1 MILDQFRRGTNESLF
16 GLSTPYTEAD
26 LKKAYRTLAKRYHPD
41 TSPYSRDFCDEVMK
55 LINQKYDYMKKLLA
69 LGQSSQQDASQDSQ
83 DSWRDWGDAAGRRTQ
98 HERTDEDYYYS
109 EAFRRGYQEG
119 YAQGGGQQQEEKKKS
134 PVVISRKEQVMRILN
149 LIVMAGTAF
158 YVGRAI
164 LLWEDSVFTTAVI
177 HSFKT
182 YRHIDVAFRTMFF
195 GYVLA
200 IALCVIAAQFFN
212 AIAYDMRSSIGQLLL
227 SAIRGAVIAAAA
239 IVLVWGIM
247 IIVSEG
253 GWKKH
258 GLDMIVVVLIAVVIP
273 ARVLL
278 LGVKGYR

>member
-1 MILDQFRRGTNESLF
+1 MAE
-16 GLSTPYTEAD
+16 
-26 LKKAYRTLAKRYHPD
+26 LKTSYRKLAKRYHPD
-41 TSPYSRDFCDEVMK
+41 TSPYSNDFCEEVMK

-69 LGQSSQQDASQDSQ
+69 SGQSSQQDASQDSQ
-83 DSWRDWGDAAGRRTQ
+83 DSWRDWGDATGRRTQ
-98 HERTDEDYYYS
+98 HERTDEDHYYS

-134 PVVISRKEQVMRILN
+134 PVVISKKEQVMRILN

-164 LLWEDSVFTTAVI
+164 LLWEDSVFTTAII

-182 YRHIDVAFRTMFF
+182 YRHIDVEFRTMFF

-200 IALCVIAAQFFN
+200 IALCVIVAQFFN

-239 IVLVWGIM
+239 IVLVWGLM
-247 IIVSEG
+247 ILISEG

-258 GLDMIVVVLIAVVIP
+258 GLDMLIVVLLVVVIP

-278 LGVKGYR
+278 IAVRGYR